1 MLLLP
6 LNCNGTHT
14 RTHTYAH
21 ERLYSHSDPIFMSY
35 LFEKVEV
42 MTEYWQRCSR
52 VLCLL
57 SHNAHICGFSHASSS
72 KCLPVCD
79 SQGVLIHAAPTR
91 AKKKNK
97 KKTWL
102 NTWVIVTFCFI
113 ISRCAFDIFS
123 RMNHCGW
130 VLDSGGS
137 RQTPRGYNIYF
148 FSGCWSSLIDA
159 VKYRQIFLHRGH
171 IRA

>member
-14 RTHTYAH
+14 CTHTYAH

-35 LFEKVEV
+35 LFEKLEV

-79 SQGVLIHAAPTR
+79 SQGVLIHAAPTQ
-91 AKKKNK
+91 AKKKTK
-97 KKTWL
+97 KKNMTKYVSNRHFLFYYFSLRLWYFRSDESL
-102 NTWVIVTFCFI
+102 RLSFGQWRLSADPARLQYLFFLRMLELPNWCSE
-113 ISRCAFDIFS
+113 ISPNLSTS
-123 RMNHCGW
+123 RPH
-130 VLDSGGS
+130 
-137 RQTPRGYNIYF
+137 
-148 FSGCWSSLIDA
+148 
-159 VKYRQIFLHRGH
+159 
-171 IRA
+171 